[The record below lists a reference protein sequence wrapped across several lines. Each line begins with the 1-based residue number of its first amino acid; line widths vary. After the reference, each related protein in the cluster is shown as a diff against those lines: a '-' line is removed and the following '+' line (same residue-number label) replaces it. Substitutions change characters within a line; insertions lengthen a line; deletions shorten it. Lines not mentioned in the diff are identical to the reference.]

1 MIVGLFTNVLLV
13 FFNLLFYYDL
23 EAFKENKIK
32 MSNTKKCPGKESLQR
47 INYLFQV
54 GVIQFVLIFIFTIK
68 YCECSIM
75 AIFSANLHKLVQK

>member
-1 MIVGLFTNVLLV
+1 
-13 FFNLLFYYDL
+13 
-23 EAFKENKIK
+23 

-68 YCECSIM
+68 DCECSIM